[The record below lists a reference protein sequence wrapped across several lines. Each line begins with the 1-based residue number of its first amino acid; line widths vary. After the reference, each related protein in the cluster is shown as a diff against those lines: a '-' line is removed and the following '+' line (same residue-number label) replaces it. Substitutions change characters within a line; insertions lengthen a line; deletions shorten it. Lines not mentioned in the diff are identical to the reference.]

1 GRFPGAG
8 EDLNAFWRMIAE
20 GRDAVRDIP
29 PERWDNDAF
38 YNAKA
43 PAPGKTN
50 MRRAAFLDEVA
61 RFDAAFFDVTP
72 VEAVRMDPQQ
82 RIFLETAWHALEDA
96 GMTRAELRGSDAGVF
111 VGVHGHSA
119 DYGAMQFDDPATLD
133 GYAATGTAHDVIA
146 GRLAYWL
153 DLRGPSMV
161 IDTACSASLVAV
173 HL

>member
-1 GRFPGAG
+1 SMTTGQQHEDLLERARNVIRDLKEKLARAEARTAPDSIAIVGMAGRFPGAG
-8 EDLNAFWRMIAE
+8 EDLNAFWKMISE

-111 VGVHGHSA
+111 VGVRGHSA
-119 DYGAMQFDDPATLD
+119 DYGAMQ
-133 GYAATGTAHDVIA
+133 
-146 GRLAYWL
+146 
-153 DLRGPSMV
+153 
-161 IDTACSASLVAV
+161 
-173 HL
+173 